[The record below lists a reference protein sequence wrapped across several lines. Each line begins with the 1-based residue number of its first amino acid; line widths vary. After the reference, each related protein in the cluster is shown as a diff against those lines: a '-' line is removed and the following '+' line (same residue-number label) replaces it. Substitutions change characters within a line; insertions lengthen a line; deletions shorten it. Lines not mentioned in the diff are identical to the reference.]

1 MRNKVFDKID
11 RLFLSGALLVGAAAV
26 LFLITGCA
34 AGPIEQ
40 TPAKSQENSV
50 LVYASEDGIYERELI
65 RGGSRTDGEPKL
77 LYKGDALSGP
87 VFSGDGTRL
96 IFKQTLEPTQAERDS
111 GTDRSVLYVHDLSS
125 AQTIKL
131 LENPV
136 SYCAGPGGSF
146 LVSGAE
152 GQVMKADFS
161 LQEQD
166 GKTELIPE
174 MEAVALGAEAVPE
187 KASITSVLYENLK
200 PSPDFQYLAYNIT
213 VYDGDIVDENWEGGR
228 HSGVYSG
235 GLYLL
240 DLKTGKTSL
249 VVEPIPAFQA
259 EGGMG
264 NNPEPGP
271 WSRDGKTLCVWD
283 KSQSGSLTADGT
295 ACFFYHADTGKR
307 TEYGGLLAYDENISF
322 SGEGTAVVLGGGG
335 RDMFENK
342 WLDYV
347 SDYSGS
353 QMQYGMLKEIEAA
366 GLIPAMPRISADGE
380 TLYFAAVEEQS
391 LSRSYREGEFPGWDY
406 SSVYPLKRQLYSI
419 KLSGDRQIV
428 PITSDLEYRCESPVL
443 LGNEEYLVFG
453 RGSAKE
459 YDGKMEIWMT
469 SVDGKQ
475 ETKLAEWTEPADADV
490 WMTDRYDDYYGRGDW
505 RGIFTVYGA
514 SE

>member
-1 MRNKVFDKID
+1 MRNRVFDTRG
-11 RLFLSGALLVGAAAV
+11 RLFLSGALLMGAVAV

-40 TPAKSQENSV
+40 TPEKSQENSV

-65 RGGSRTDGEPKL
+65 RDGNRTDGESRL
-77 LYKGDALSGP
+77 LYKGEAFSGP
-87 VFSGDGTRL
+87 VFSEDGTRL
-96 IFKQTLEPTQAERDS
+96 IFRQTLEPTQAERDA
-111 GTDRSVLYVHDLSS
+111 GTSRSVLYVHDFSS
-125 AQTIKL
+125 GQTIEL

-136 SYCAGPGGSF
+136 SCCAGPSGSF
-146 LVSGAE
+146 FVSTGE

-161 LQEQD
+161 LEERD
-166 GKTELIPE
+166 GKTELVPE
-174 MEAVALGAEAVPE
+174 MEALALGAEAVPE
-187 KASITSVLYENLK
+187 RASITSVLYENLK
-200 PSPDFQYLAYNIT
+200 SSPDFQYLAYNIT
-213 VYDGDIVDENWEGGR
+213 VYDDDIVDENWEGGH

-249 VVEPIPAFQA
+249 VVKPIPAFQA
-259 EGGMG
+259 EDGMG

-271 WSRDGKTLCVWD
+271 WSRDGKVLCVWD
-283 KSQSGSLTADGT
+283 KFQSGSMTADGT
-295 ACFFYHADTGKR
+295 ACFFYHTDTGKR
-307 TEYGGLLAYDENISF
+307 TEYGEYGGLLAYDENISF
-322 SGEGTAVVLGGGG
+322 SGDGTAVALGGGG

-342 WLDYV
+342 WLDYI

-353 QMQYGMLKEIEAA
+353 QMQYGVLEEIETA

-391 LSRSYREGEFPGWDY
+391 
-406 SSVYPLKRQLYSI
+406 VYPLKRQLYSM

-428 PITSDLEYRCESPVL
+428 SITSDPEYRCESLVL
-443 LGNEEYLVFG
+443 LGDEKYLVFG

-469 SVDGKQ
+469 SIDGK
-475 ETKLAEWTEPADADV
+475 EEIKLAEWTETADADV
-490 WMTDRYDDYYGRGDW
+490 WMTDRYDDYYGRGGW
-505 RGIFTVYGA
+505 RGIFAVYGA

>member
-1 MRNKVFDKID
+1 MRNKVFDTID
-11 RLFLSGALLVGAAAV
+11 RLFLSGALLMGAAAV

-40 TPAKSQENSV
+40 TPEKSQENSV
-50 LVYASEDGIYERELI
+50 LVYASEDGIYERELV
-65 RGGSRTDGEPKL
+65 RDGARTDGESRL
-77 LYKGDALSGP
+77 LYKGSALSGP
-87 VFSGDGTRL
+87 VFSEDGTRL
-96 IFKQTLEPTQAERDS
+96 IFRQTLEPTQAERDS

-125 AQTIKL
+125 AQTVKL
-131 LENPV
+131 LEDPV

-146 LVSGAE
+146 LISTTE

-161 LQEQD
+161 LQEQG

-174 MEAVALGAEAVPE
+174 MEALALGAEAVPE

-213 VYDGDIVDENWEGGR
+213 VYDDDIVDENWEGGR

-240 DLKTGKTSL
+240 DMKTGKTSL

-307 TEYGGLLAYDENISF
+307 TEYGGLLAYGENISF

-342 WLDYV
+342 WLDYI
-347 SDYSGS
+347 SDYSAR

-380 TLYFAAVEEQS
+380 TLYFAAAEVQ
-391 LSRSYREGEFPGWDY
+391 
-406 SSVYPLKRQLYSI
+406 SVYPLKRQLYSM

-428 PITSDLEYRCESPVL
+428 SITSDPEYRCESPVL

-490 WMTDRYDDYYGRGDW
+490 WMTDRYDDYYGRGGW
-505 RGIFTVYGA
+505 SGIFTVYGA